1 MADKQTAAGRRNGKR
16 QSPVRELVTLVEANA
31 GGRSRSS
38 WRVLNE
44 ALRSAVSLAVV
55 GGFAFELDDVAWIAA
70 LPGAEHWFDGEDFYR
85 LACTAPHGANLSA
98 ARSFEHWKKRAPF
111 IVRRATWFTHRR
123 PERNSD
129 RITVGTRFGWR
140 GEIAHCTSFAAD
152 GKSLVACAYKGDPYG
167 DKEYSRDSR
176 KVLRR
181 IRITHADIRTY
192 HGDLERVADLG
203 HGADGLPEAVAKKL
217 HEAVKAQ
224 IAEWLPDE
232 VPLSQTAPYR
242 LNSEQLTVLEQ
253 MVAAAR
259 EDESS
264 VPSGVEFSA
273 GVDDEAR

>member
-1 MADKQTAAGRRNGKR
+1 VRMKAKR
-16 QSPVRELVTLVEANA
+16 QSPVRELVTLIKANT
-31 GGRSRSS
+31 GGRSRPS

-44 ALRSAVSLAVV
+44 TLRSAVSLAVV
-55 GGFAFELDDVAWIAA
+55 GGFAFEMDDVAWIAA

-98 ARSFEHWKKRAPF
+98 ARSFECWKNRAPF
-111 IVRRATWFTHRR
+111 IIRRATWFTHRR

-140 GEIAHCTSFAAD
+140 GEIAHCTSFAED
-152 GKSLVACAYKGDPYG
+152 GKSLVACVYKNDPVSNE
-167 DKEYSRDSR
+167 EYHHHRI
-176 KVLRR
+176 VLRK
-181 IRITHADIRTY
+181 IRITHADIRAY
-192 HGDLERVADLG
+192 HVDLERVADLG
-203 HGADGLPEAVAKKL
+203 HGADGLPDPVIKRLQKEV
-217 HEAVKAQ
+217 EAQ

-232 VPLSQTAPYR
+232 LPLSRTAPYR

-253 MVAAAR
+253 MVADAR

-273 GVDDEAR
+273 GGDDEAR